1 MISLPSADEVAQ
13 YSYHRRDGRGMR
25 AGGVPLIA
33 DDEAVCQVR
42 VLETGSGAYWSRG
55 DVDVHVLDAQQRGF
69 RGDAFLPQGWLAQ
82 ALRERRQERLR
93 LQQGG
98 VQTTAGG
105 LMVLNPRAQLILP

>member
-1 MISLPSADEVAQ
+1 MISLPSADDVEH
-13 YSYHRRDGRGMR
+13 YGRGR
-25 AGGVPLIA
+25 HQRGHGVPLIA

-69 RGDAFLPQGWLAQ
+69 RGEAFLQQGWLAQ

-93 LQQGG
+93 LLRGG

>member
-1 MISLPSADEVAQ
+1 MISLPSADEIAQ
-13 YSYHRRDGRGMR
+13 YSYRRGGRS
-25 AGGVPLIA
+25 GGRSGGIPMIA

-55 DVDVHVLDAQQRGF
+55 DVDVHVLDAKQRGF
-69 RGDAFLPQGWLAQ
+69 RGDAFLPQSWLAQ

-93 LQQGG
+93 LQRGG

-105 LMVLNPRAQLILP
+105 LVVLNPRAQLLLP

>member
-1 MISLPSADEVAQ
+1 MISLPSADEIAQ
-13 YSYHRRDGRGMR
+13 LGYHRGGRGR
-25 AGGVPLIA
+25 GANGVPMIA

-55 DVDVHVLDAQQRGF
+55 DVDVHVLDAKQRGF
-69 RGDAFLPQGWLAQ
+69 RGEAFLSQGWLAQ

-93 LQQGG
+93 LQRGG
-98 VQTTAGG
+98 VQTTATG